1 MPKKNKITYGN
12 GYVGE
17 YVYND
22 LELLTE
28 IWYTKGT
35 EAKTLAYSYEYT
47 ADGQIYK
54 YTDHANGKCTV
65 FKYDTNNRLVSYV
78 E

>member
-12 GYVGE
+12 GYVEE

-35 EAKTLAYSYEYT
+35 EANTLAKNLIYHMEYLP
-47 ADGQIYK
+47 ACSAG
-54 YTDHANGKCTV
+54 A
-65 FKYDTNNRLVSYV
+65 L
-78 E
+78 